1 MPYEVLLW
9 NDPNGDGLPDDAQ
22 VIARAPAI
30 AANGNTNTFNWI
42 GIEPTFVGPAGT
54 SFFAG
59 VLYPDDFGNQFPLG
73 VDNNSVASQRTW
85 IAIDST
91 VDPNNLAV
99 ANIYGA
105 LAQANGL
112 VRAYGFDGGLPN
124 DCDAN
129 RVPDDCDIAAGAA
142 DANGNGVLDCC
153 ETGTCDACPADLD
166 GNGLVEAPDLAALLS
181 GWGTAATDLDG
192 DGSTNAQDLAILLG
206 AWGACP

>member
-1 MPYEVLLW
+1 MRGGRSITTVPTRV
-9 NDPNGDGLPDDAQ
+9 
-22 VIARAPAI
+22 
-30 AANGNTNTFNWI
+30 AASTSSRT
-42 GIEPTFVGPAGT
+42 VGPVT
-54 SFFAG
+54 P
-59 VLYPDDFGNQFPLG
+59 PDPTALRRLMKRDG
-73 VDNNSVASQRTW
+73 S
-85 IAIDST
+85 
-91 VDPNNLAV
+91 